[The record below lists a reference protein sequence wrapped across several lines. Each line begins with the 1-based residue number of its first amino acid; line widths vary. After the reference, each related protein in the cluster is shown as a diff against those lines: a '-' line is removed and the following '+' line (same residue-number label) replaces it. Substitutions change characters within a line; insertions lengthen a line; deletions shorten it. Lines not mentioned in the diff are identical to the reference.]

1 MTFVSLN
8 EREAEELAL
17 EKGLEIQKIYYTDKR
32 AEGNSHFLCIRE
44 RVLESGTVELVFSN
58 FKL

>member
-1 MTFVSLN
+1 MTFVSLD

-17 EKGLEIQKIYYTDKR
+17 GKGLKIQKIYYTDKR
-32 AEGNSHFLCIRE
+32 AEGNSYFLCIRE
-44 RVLESGTVELVFSN
+44 RMLESGTVELVFSN